1 MSRKIILGLV
11 IGLLVIGG
19 GVAAYTFTGNNQS
32 TTNNTQQQSAD
43 NQQQTSEQ
51 SSGTNGNIFSL
62 VDAGKAQKCT
72 FSYSGANG
80 SGEGTMYSDGAGR
93 GAMKMNIKTAEGN
106 LGDSNLLVLNDK
118 VYGWT
123 VSNGK
128 SVGFVFDKAKLTS
141 GADTSQASTSVD
153 PNQSFNLNCETWV
166 VDESI
171 LTVPTD
177 INFMS
182 LPG

>member
-1 MSRKIILGLV
+1 MSRKIILVLI
-11 IGLLVIGG
+11 IGILVIGG
-19 GVAAYTFTGNNQS
+19 GVAAYSLTRNNQS
-32 TTNNTQQQSAD
+32 TTNNTQQPAET
-43 NQQQTSEQ
+43 QQQTNEQ
-51 SSGTNGNIFSL
+51 SSDTNGNIFSL
-62 VDAGKAQKCT
+62 VDSGKAQKCT
-72 FSYSGANG
+72 FSYSGGNG
-80 SGEGTMYSDGAGR
+80 TGEGTMYSDGTGR
-93 GAMKMNIKTAEGN
+93 GAMMMNIKTDQGS
-106 LGDSNLLVLNDK
+106 LGDSNLLVVNDK

-141 GADTSQASTSVD
+141 GSDTAQTSSSVD
-153 PNQSFNLNCETWV
+153 PNQTFNLNCESWV
-166 VDESI
+166 VDETI